1 MNLHSIFKLFAG
13 LFFLLLSCAC
23 ADELEQK
30 PISTISPET
39 FFESDAQLE
48 YYCND
53 LYGNILPG
61 IGAWSYGPF
70 GIDNN
75 TDNMNDK
82 GSSSHFIPGEWR
94 VEQTG
99 GSWDFNII
107 YKCNFFLKNAQ
118 EKWDAGR
125 ISGSESNINQ
135 YFGEIYFFRAYE
147 YFKKLQAFG
156 DFPIVK
162 ETLPNDMQALIEAS
176 KRAPRTEVVKFILS
190 DLDKAISIL
199 KEDPDNGGKNRIS
212 KYAAYLLKSR
222 VALYEG
228 TWMKYFKGTAFVPG
242 GTNWPGSGKE
252 YNKSYIISDYDG
264 IMNDFFQQSMDAA
277 KIVADKFV
285 LVDNNGILQQ
295 NTSDPANPYLD
306 MFSSTDMSR
315 YSEVIL
321 WRQYSRALNLTHNL
335 PIAAQQG
342 CYMSGLTR
350 GYVDNFL
357 LDNGLPIYADPTRY
371 GGDNHIS
378 DVRKNRDGRLWL
390 FLKEPGQKNLL
401 FNTEGAARANPIE
414 GYPNITSYSSET
426 GYSTGY
432 TLRKGGTFDGSQ
444 LTDHGG
450 CYTGCLV
457 FRSAEAYLN
466 YIEAC
471 YEKNHSLD
479 GTASSYWKAIR
490 NRAKVNDNFNG
501 TIAATD
507 MNQEAKNDWG
517 AYSAGNLVDPTLY
530 NIRRERRSELL
541 AEGMRLADLR
551 RWRAMDQL
559 IKNPYHLEGFKV
571 WGPMKDWYTDGN
583 GNSTLKYGT
592 GDANVS
598 DPNQSIYLRPQE
610 INPTSLILKQGGCK
624 WAMAHYLSPIAVQ
637 HFLITGGVDNSPIY
651 QNPYWPTQAGEGAKE

>member
-1 MNLHSIFKLFAG
+1 
-13 LFFLLLSCAC
+13 
-23 ADELEQK
+23 
-30 PISTISPET
+30 
-39 FFESDAQLE
+39 
-48 YYCND
+48 
-53 LYGNILPG
+53 
-61 IGAWSYGPF
+61 
-70 GIDNN
+70 
-75 TDNMNDK
+75 
-82 GSSSHFIPGEWR
+82 
-94 VEQTG
+94 
-99 GSWDFNII
+99 
-107 YKCNFFLKNAQ
+107 
-118 EKWDAGR
+118 
-125 ISGSESNINQ
+125 
-135 YFGEIYFFRAYE
+135 
-147 YFKKLQAFG
+147 
-156 DFPIVK
+156 
-162 ETLPNDMQALIEAS
+162 MQALIEAS

-212 KYAAYLLKSR
+212 RYAAYLLKSR

-252 YNKSYIISDYDG
+252 YNNSYTISDYDG
-264 IMNDFFQQSMDAA
+264 TMNDFFQQSMDAA

-295 NTSDPANPYLD
+295 NTSDPANPYHD

-335 PIAAQQG
+335 PISAQQG

-357 LDNGLPIYADPTRY
+357 LDNGLPIYADLTRY
-371 GGDNHIS
+371 AGDNHIS

-466 YIEAC
+466 YIEAS
-471 YEKNHSLD
+471 YERNHTLD

-490 NRAKVNDNFNG
+490 NRAKVNDNFNA

-507 MNQEAKNDWG
+507 MSQEAKNDWG

-559 IKNPYHLEGFKV
+559 IENPYHLEGFKV
-571 WGPMKDWYTDGN
+571 WGPMKDWYVDGN

-610 INPTSLILKQGGCK
+610 INPSSLILKQGGCK

-651 QNPYWPTQAGEGAKE
+651 QNPYWPTQAGEGAQE